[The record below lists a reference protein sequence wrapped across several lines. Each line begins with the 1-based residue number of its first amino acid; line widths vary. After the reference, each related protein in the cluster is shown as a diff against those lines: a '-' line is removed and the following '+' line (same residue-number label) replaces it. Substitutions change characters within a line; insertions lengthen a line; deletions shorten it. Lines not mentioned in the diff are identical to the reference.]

1 MKKRVFNVALAL
13 VLCLSLLPAGIFAS
27 GAAEAPV
34 PAAKGAAIVY
44 ADYGNGFEFLA
55 ATDFGKD
62 VSEQTIMLKE
72 PVTAVRVVKGECYEL
87 DLDRLTL
94 DGACPAG
101 FERKLAKTDND
112 LLEVE
117 DVLDFALFG
126 SGELVIAARAP
137 KALRGE
143 DYSFKFP
150 SLEGLE
156 AVSSREYYT
165 YVPGSNPG

>member
-13 VLCLSLLPAGIFAS
+13 VLCLSLLPAGVFAA

-34 PAAKGAAIVY
+34 PAAEGAAIVY

-94 DGACPAG
+94 DGACPEG

-117 DVLDFALFG
+117 GVMDFALFG
-126 SGELVIAARAP
+126 SGELVIALIDITDIIDIA
-137 KALRGE
+137 E
-143 DYSFKFP
+143 
-150 SLEGLE
+150 
-156 AVSSREYYT
+156 T
-165 YVPGSNPG
+165 Q